1 MALISKMN
9 RCAVCGSS
17 TVVFNEE
24 SRTYHCAS
32 CGSDCAHTMSA
43 ADLALINRIAALG
56 DLKGEIITV
65 VPIASNWSTFL
76 ASRLS
81 SGSRR
86 ERTTSIFS
94 SRQMSRIVAR

>member
-17 TVVFNEE
+17 SVVYNEE

-32 CGSDCAHTMSA
+32 CGSDCSHTMAA

-56 DLKGEIITV
+56 DLKGEM
-65 VPIASNWSTFL
+65 PEL
-76 ASRLS
+76 RKRYPRLEMTTWT
-81 SGSRR
+81 R
-86 ERTTSIFS
+86 ENRV
-94 SRQMSRIVAR
+94 QA

>member
-17 TVVFNEE
+17 SVV
-24 SRTYHCAS
+24 YHCAS

-56 DLKGEIITV
+56 DLKGEM
-65 VPIASNWSTFL
+65 PEL
-76 ASRLS
+76 RKRYPRLDMTTWT
-81 SGSRR
+81 R
-86 ERTTSIFS
+86 ENRV
-94 SRQMSRIVAR
+94 QA